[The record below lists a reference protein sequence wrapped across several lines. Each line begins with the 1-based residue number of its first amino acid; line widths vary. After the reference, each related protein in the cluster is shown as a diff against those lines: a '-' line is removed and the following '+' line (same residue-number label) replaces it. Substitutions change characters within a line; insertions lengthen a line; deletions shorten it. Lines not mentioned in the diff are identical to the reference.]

1 MNGRFYI
8 GDIDIFAT
16 YGIFVEQYGYEELVQ
31 MPSFKTIEYNDWEE
45 EDGIEADLSDPKL
58 DTRNLTINFC
68 ATDIDMVTDFIY
80 LLSSSVYHTCNMVE
94 IGRTLKLRL
103 VGQPNMSQFIK
114 SGTFS
119 VEFADDFPFFGY
131 EYVAPTDNLGVW
143 LKGYEIDGVDLSTYG
158 VFVLDGTDASI
169 IKSPDVKPRLT
180 INRSIDNGATYDA
193 NGGVIFKSKEV
204 EVKCLIKAPTIALFW
219 KNYLALFWVLT
230 RPEER
235 DLYFAKYNENYT
247 CYYKECVVTK
257 FDRLLGGGVWCEFTT
272 KLIFTAY
279 RCGEL
284 EMILASELGEWILTE
299 DEETIDIKPQ

>member
-8 GDIDIFAT
+8 DNVDIFAT
-16 YGIFVEQYGYEELVQ
+16 YGVFVEQYGYKELVQ
-31 MPSFKTIEYNDWEE
+31 MPPFKSIEFNDWAE

-58 DTRNLTINFC
+58 DTRKLTVNFC
-68 ATDIDMVTDFIY
+68 ATDIDRVADFIY
-80 LLSSSVYHTCNMVE
+80 FLSQSVYHTCNMVE

-131 EYVAPTDNLGVW
+131 TYAAPSDMGVW

-158 VFVLDGTDASI
+158 VYVLDGTDASI
-169 IKSPDVKPRLT
+169 IKSPEVKPRLI
-180 INRSIDNGATYDA
+180 INRSIDNGVSYDA
-193 NGGVIFKSKEV
+193 GGGVVFKSKEV
-204 EVKCLIKAPTIALFW
+204 QVKCLMKAPSIALFW
-219 KNYLALFWVLT
+219 KNYLALFWALT

-235 DLYFAKYNENYT
+235 DLYFARYSENYS
-247 CYYKECVVTK
+247 CYYKECAVTK
-257 FDRLLGGGVWCEFTT
+257 FDRIMGGGVWCEFTI

-284 EMILASELGEWILTE
+284 EIILSTE
-299 DEETIDIKPQ
+299 DGAWIITEDGYAINMK